1 MKKLG
6 IIFVLTLSLVSC
18 LSNDPKATS
27 GTGYYGKWTLEKMN
41 VRNENVTVDKL
52 QWQENYDF
60 NTDGTF
66 TKTRIKEGK
75 TTTGNGKFVVKKIDN
90 ETNFE
95 LTYNEKTDIVG
106 SCLGDLTESL
116 SLNKENS
123 LVSNWQMCDGPG
135 LIYKKSK

>member
-1 MKKLG
+1 M
-6 IIFVLTLSLVSC
+6 LSLVSC
-18 LSNDPKATS
+18 LGNDSKKTNIND
-27 GTGYYGKWTLEKMN
+27 YYGRWTLFNMG
-41 VRNENVTVDKL
+41 VRNTNVTVDKL
-52 QWQENYDF
+52 EWQETYDF

-66 TKTRIKEGK
+66 MKTRIKEGEK
-75 TTTGNGKFVVKKIDN
+75 TTASGKFVVKKIDN

-95 LTYNEKTDIVG
+95 LIYNKKTDIIG

-116 SLNKENS
+116 TLNKENL

>member
-6 IIFVLTLSLVSC
+6 IIFIVMLSLVSC
-18 LSNDPKATS
+18 L
-27 GTGYYGKWTLEKMN
+27 GTDSKKTNANGYYGKWKLYNMG
-41 VRNENVTVDKL
+41 VRNTNVTVDTL
-52 QWQENYDF
+52 EWQETYDF

-66 TKTRIKEGK
+66 IKTRIKEDKK
-75 TTTGNGKFVVKKIDN
+75 TTGSGKFVVKKIDN

-95 LTYNEKTDIVG
+95 LTYNEKTDIIG

-116 SLNKENS
+116 TLNKENL

-135 LIYKKSK
+135 LIYKKSE